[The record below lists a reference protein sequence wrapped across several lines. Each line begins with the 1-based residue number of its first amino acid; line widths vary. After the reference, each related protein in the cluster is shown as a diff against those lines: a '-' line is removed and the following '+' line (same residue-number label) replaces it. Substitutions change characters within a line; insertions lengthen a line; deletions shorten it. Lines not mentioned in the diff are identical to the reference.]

1 MYSENFRNTTIG
13 ADYLKTGNSY
23 PIDLLLDYLSGLK
36 KLKEQT
42 KNNEVWDAKYVNE
55 ITAVKEI
62 LRIQTA

>member
-13 ADYLKTGNSY
+13 ADYLKTGHSY

-42 KNNEVWDAKYVNE
+42 IHNEVWKVKYVNE

-62 LRIQTA
+62 LKIQTA